1 VMHNSSHSI
10 WYGCTPDAA
19 SIKIT
24 NVEKPIVWKQIT
36 TEFRG
41 RAVSG
46 SYAVE
51 DGAVKVRTPDGEKT
65 APLVGAG
72 ASFRITLLAPKN
84 LVLREDH
91 LLAGS
96 ALHREGFQDQR
107 LNRQK
112 LLVRFQLA
120 SLRRHRPPKQ
130 MQLASPD

>member
-1 VMHNSSHSI
+1 MGARPQLDRGCSRDLCLEHSHE
-10 WYGCTPDAA
+10 CPVFPDQPAQSDA
-19 SIKIT
+19 TQSHRR
-24 NVEKPIVWKQIT
+24 VADLLWERPDL
-36 TEFRG
+36 ERF
-41 RAVSG
+41 
-46 SYAVE
+46 YARLE
-51 DGAVKVRTPDGEKT
+51 DEYER
-65 APLVGAG
+65 